1 MNTPNDGEILIDY
14 SKNRITEETFQLLIN
29 LAKSRNVDAGRNS
42 MFSGEKI
49 NFTEDRAVLHIALRN
64 RSNKPINVNG
74 NDVMPAVNGVLGMV
88 SNMMLIP
95 TIARNLWSQALKSK
109 ISSMNLI
116 KNFINE
122 FNIFLEKKFQR
133 FSNFCSYLE
142 LNC

>member
-74 NDVMPAVNGVLGMV
+74 NDVMPSVNGVLGMV
-88 SNMMLIP
+88 S
-95 TIARNLWSQALKSK
+95 S
-109 ISSMNLI
+109 
-116 KNFINE
+116 
-122 FNIFLEKKFQR
+122 
-133 FSNFCSYLE
+133 
-142 LNC
+142 

>member
-88 SNMMLIP
+88 SNKILIL
-95 TIARNLWSQALKSK
+95 TIATNFWSQA
-109 ISSMNLI
+109 
-116 KNFINE
+116 F
-122 FNIFLEKKFQR
+122 
-133 FSNFCSYLE
+133 
-142 LNC
+142 

>member
-95 TIARNLWSQALKSK
+95 TIARNFWSQALKSK
-109 ISSMNLI
+109 ISSRKLI
-116 KNFINE
+116 KNFIG
-122 FNIFLEKKFQR
+122 FQIFAHIW
-133 FSNFCSYLE
+133 N
-142 LNC
+142 